1 MRLNLAASTVL
12 VIAYGIVAGAFDLQS
27 ELNQRIDL
35 SNGYGG
41 GVLRVASDHV
51 VWEGVAGN
59 LTFQGTPMVPTA
71 TFEIASTSKTFT
83 AATVLLLVEDGEI
96 GIDQPIGEL
105 LPAAILEGLLV
116 IDGYDYTP
124 EITVRQMLNHTAGL
138 ADYWND
144 PPFVTPG
151 VNAFYEQYLLD
162 PNRFWEPEEIL
173 EFVPG
178 LTPAFAPGEGWHY
191 SDTGFVLAGLI
202 IEEITGLTLQEAYAE
217 RLYEPLQM
225 TDTWLHWRDS
235 VPPHVVESHR
245 YEEWWNMYP
254 RRHQSA
260 DWAGGGLVS
269 SAADLEKFI
278 RALADDSLFS
288 EPSTSAMM
296 TAWIPTG
303 RPWIQYGL
311 GLFSVFLGP
320 GKGSVWGHDGYGNS
334 FMYYWPQKDLTL
346 VGGLN
351 QTDNDWWPLVE
362 AMVEQ
367 AVFVDGFE
375 RGDWSRWTLAAP

>member
-1 MRLNLAASTVL
+1 MRRLLAALTVIL
-12 VIAYGIVAGAFDLQS
+12 TAQAGVTGAFDLQDD
-27 ELNQRIDL
+27 LDQRIDIN
-35 SNGYGG
+35 NGYGG
-41 GVLRVASDHV
+41 GVLRVASNHV
-51 VWEGVAGN
+51 VWQGVSGH
-59 LTFQGTPMVPTA
+59 LTHQGPPMVPAA
-71 TFEIASTSKTFT
+71 TFEIASTSKAFT
-83 AATVLLLVEDGEI
+83 AATVLLLVEDGEL

-105 LPAAILEGLLV
+105 LPAAMLEGLLV

-144 PPFVTPG
+144 PPFVSPG
-151 VNAFYEQYLLD
+151 VNAFYHQYLLF

-191 SDTGFVLAGLI
+191 SDTGYVLAGLI
-202 IEEITGLTLQEAYAE
+202 IEEITGKTLQEVYSE
-217 RLYEPLQM
+217 RVFEPLQM
-225 TDTWLHWRDS
+225 HDTWLHWRDT
-235 VPPHVVESHR
+235 VPEHVIESHR
-245 YEEWWNMYP
+245 YEEWWDMYP

-269 SAADLEKFI
+269 STADLEKFV
-278 RALADDSLFS
+278 RGLADDTLFS
-288 EPSTSAMM
+288 NPATGEMM
-296 TAWIPTG
+296 MAWIPTG
-303 RPWIQYGL
+303 RPWVQYGL

-320 GKGSVWGHDGYGNS
+320 GNGSVWGHDGYGNS
-334 FMYYWPQKDLTL
+334 FMYYWPKFDLSL

-362 AMVEQ
+362 AIVEQ
-367 AVFVDGFE
+367 TVFIDSFDDGDL
-375 RGDWSRWTLAAP
+375 GHWSSVTR